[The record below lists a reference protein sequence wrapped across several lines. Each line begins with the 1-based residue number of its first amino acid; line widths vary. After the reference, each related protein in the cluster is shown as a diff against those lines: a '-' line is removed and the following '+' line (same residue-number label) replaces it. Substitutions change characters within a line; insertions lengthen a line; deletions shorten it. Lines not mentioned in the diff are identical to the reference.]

1 MTKCRKSYLGVD
13 AFNKACQVEH
23 REKIPV
29 QSAGKS
35 ILDSIEDKLDAG
47 HSLSKEQLREKWKDY
62 TTERLEELL
71 ASARKLMG
79 DGKLDQSVLHL
90 KGKAAE
96 IQQELYFR
104 NASKSWLAKVGA

>member
-1 MTKCRKSYLGVD
+1 MTKCRKSFLGID

-23 REKIPV
+23 QEKIPV

-47 HSLSKEQLREKWKDY
+47 HSLSKEELKKKYKDN

-79 DGKLDQSVLHL
+79 DGKLDQNVLHL
-90 KGKAAE
+90 KDKAAE

-104 NASKSWLAKVGA
+104 NTSKSWLAKVGA